1 MKLKTQVFLSFFI
14 VILVPIILSVVLLFG
29 IVLFQAKR
37 LSTQYGIDVTNLPG
51 EIKIL
56 IVDIVFCMVVILI
69 ITAVVLSLWVYSG
82 VSTPLDHLTQATREI
97 RDGNFDYELK
107 PEGVEEIRELCEVFE
122 EMRVQL
128 KNANE
133 EKIEVD
139 RQNRELISNIS
150 HDLKTPIT
158 AVKGYVEGI
167 MDGVA
172 DTPEKMDRYIRTIY
186 NKAIEMDRL
195 INELTFYSKIN
206 TNRIP
211 YNFSKVNVQGY
222 FADAAEDLE
231 TELAAKN
238 VAFSYTNTVPADVT
252 VIADVEQ
259 MRRVISNIIGN
270 SVKYMDK
277 PVKKIALNVRQSG
290 SEVEAEIADNGRGI
304 AAKDLGNVFDRFYR
318 TDASRNSGKG
328 GSGIGLSIVK
338 KIVEDHGGR
347 VWVTSREGEGT
358 EMHFALRIY
367 EENPDT
373 VSSPSE
379 RAVSGNEKKNSK
391 KSGKKARNRK

>member
-1 MKLKTQVFLSFFI
+1 M
-14 VILVPIILSVVLLFG
+14 
-29 IVLFQAKR
+29 
-37 LSTQYGIDVTNLPG
+37 
-51 EIKIL
+51 
-56 IVDIVFCMVVILI
+56 
-69 ITAVVLSLWVYSG
+69 
-82 VSTPLDHLTQATREI
+82 
-97 RDGNFDYELK
+97 
-107 PEGVEEIRELCEVFE
+107 
-122 EMRVQL
+122 
-128 KNANE
+128 
-133 EKIEVD
+133 
-139 RQNRELISNIS
+139 
-150 HDLKTPIT
+150 
-158 AVKGYVEGI
+158 
-167 MDGVA
+167 
-172 DTPEKMDRYIRTIY
+172 
-186 NKAIEMDRL
+186 
-195 INELTFYSKIN
+195 
-206 TNRIP
+206 
-211 YNFSKVNVQGY
+211 NVQDY

-277 PVKKIALNVRQSG
+277 PVKTIALNVRQSG

-358 EMHFALRIY
+358 EMHFALRVY